1 MTELHQG
8 TNPVLPGPLSLDGRS
23 VPMRVIPGDTMPAID
38 ARLVNGGGWA
48 LAQEKPEKL
57 SLLAFYRGIFCP
69 ICRTW
74 LNDLD
79 RVAPEFE
86 KRGVS
91 VIALSCDKREAAE
104 KSVADWGIK
113 HIRVGYDLDVEDA
126 RRAGLYIS
134 EGRGINAGSGLK
146 ETILFAEPAVLL
158 VRPNGELYTACIQ
171 SVPYARV
178 HIAEILTAVDN
189 FLARDLPVPRGSA

>member
-1 MTELHQG
+1 
-8 TNPVLPGPLSLDGRS
+8 
-23 VPMRVIPGDTMPAID
+23 VPMRVIPGDPMPAID
-38 ARLVNGGGWA
+38 ARLVNGGQWA
-48 LAQEKPEKL
+48 LAEEKPDKL
-57 SLLAFYRGIFCP
+57 SLLAFYRGAFCP

-79 RVAPEFE
+79 RLAAKFE
-86 KRGVS
+86 ERGVS
-91 VIALSCDKREAAE
+91 IIALSCDKQEAAE
-104 KSVADWGIK
+104 KSVADWGLK
-113 HIRVGYDLDVEDA
+113 NIRVGYELEVEDA

-146 ETILFAEPAVLL
+146 ETKLFAEPAVLL
-158 VRPNGELYTACIQ
+158 VRPDGELYTAWIQ

-189 FLARDLPVPRGSA
+189 FLARDLPAPRGSA